1 MEDAMD
7 DRPGCLGGLLRL
19 FFLQTGY
26 DWAQRNIGF
35 GRGGCSGCGCGF
47 LLLIIFIVL
56 FFSIL
61 FGTSWN
67 EFRLMVPAVL
77 MM

>member
-1 MEDAMD
+1 MMD

-19 FFLQTGY
+19 FFLQTIY
-26 DWAQRNIGF
+26 DWAQRNMGF

-61 FGTSWN
+61 FGTNWM
-67 EFRLMVPAVL
+67 ELRLLVPAL
-77 MM
+77 MI